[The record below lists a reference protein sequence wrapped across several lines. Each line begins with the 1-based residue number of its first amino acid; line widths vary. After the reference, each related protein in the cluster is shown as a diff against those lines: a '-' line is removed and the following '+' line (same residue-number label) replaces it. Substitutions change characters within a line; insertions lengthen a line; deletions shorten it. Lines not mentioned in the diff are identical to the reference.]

1 MFKLEASCTA
11 VAPQPAFAAAFE
23 PAAFEARLPEKAA
36 AAAPRA
42 RPMASAE
49 LPPPSA
55 KNSCTSATT
64 DSLAP
69 PVSRICRRTSAVD
82 LTVDSAESRV
92 LVIYTGGTIG
102 MMRNE
107 QNALVPVPNAL
118 VRTLRRNPVLHDE
131 VYARTKFRHK
141 EPSPPTL
148 VLPDTQER
156 NRVMYSILE
165 YSPLLDSSNMTVE
178 DWVQIGRDIRKYYEH
193 YHGFVILHGTD
204 TLAYTASALSF
215 MLENLGKTVIITGS
229 QIPLFEVRSDGRDNL
244 LNAVIVAGNFVI
256 PEVLVMFGDR
266 VFRGNRT
273 TKVSS
278 ECLNAFNSLNFPPLV
293 TFGIQIEVSHKDIFR
308 QTAIEKFCVHPSLDR
323 NVGLL
328 RLFPSITAETVKA
341 FLQPPTLGVV
351 LQSYGAGN
359 VPSDRQDI
367 LDAIGAATQRG
378 VIVVNTTQCMRG
390 AVSDLY
396 ETGQALKAVGVT
408 PGYDM
413 TPEAALTKLSYVL
426 AKHDWDLDTKRKM
439 MQMNL
444 RGELTRALSGEGVTG
459 ASVGELVDAVAAH
472 LQISAPREQEEL
484 SAMLYPA
491 IVNSAVMR
499 RSVPKLSSLREYGLD
514 LTAANADGRTP
525 LHVACCE
532 GSVEVVEFL
541 LLRGANVHMK
551 DRFDNTPLLNAIY
564 FDHHEVIKIL
574 VKCGAHIIGPRQNI
588 GDKLCSAAAKG
599 QLKRFVSYQLA
610 GADFN
615 QVDSSH
621 RTALHV
627 AVLHNQETIVRFLI
641 GVKVNLK
648 CKDMLGETPLSI
660 AIKLRHDK
668 IRKILEEEIHHLS

>member
-23 PAAFEARLPEKAA
+23 PAAFEARLPEKAGA
-36 AAAPRA
+36 PAPRVC
-42 RPMASAE
+42 PMASAQ

-55 KNSCTSATT
+55 TNPCTSASNG
-64 DSLAP
+64 SLAP
-69 PVSRICRRTSAVD
+69 PVSRICRRASAVD

-266 VFRGNRT
+266 IFRGNRT

-308 QTAIEKFCVHPSLDR
+308 QTAIEKFCVHPTLDR

-413 TPEAALTKLSYVL
+413 TPEAALTKLSY
-426 AKHDWDLDTKRKM
+426 
-439 MQMNL
+439 MNL

-484 SAMLYPA
+484 SAILYPA

-532 GSVEVVEFL
+532 GSVDVVEFL

-551 DRFDNTPLLNAIY
+551 D
-564 FDHHEVIKIL
+564 
-574 VKCGAHIIGPRQNI
+574 
-588 GDKLCSAAAKG
+588 SAAAKG

-641 GVKVNLK
+641 DVKVNLK